1 MSGDAVPNVYELIV
15 HDTVDA
21 VIYADREGKIQVW
34 NAAAASLFGFPAA
47 TAVGTSLD
55 LIIPER
61 LRASHWAGYHKAM
74 ETART
79 RLNGRP
85 TLTRALHQDG
95 RRLYVEMTFSV
106 VHSPSGAVLGSVAV
120 ARDVTERR
128 MKEAAALGTATGAPS

>member
-1 MSGDAVPNVYELIV
+1 MSDGAGPNLCELIV

-21 VIYADREGKIQVW
+21 VIYADREGKIQLW
-34 NAAAASLFGFPAA
+34 NGAAESLFGFPAA
-47 TAVGTSLD
+47 SAVGTSLD

-61 LRASHWAGYHKAM
+61 LRASHWAGYYKAM
-74 ETART
+74 ETGRT

-120 ARDVTERR
+120 ARDVTEKRL
-128 MKEAAALGTATGAPS
+128 KETAALGAATGAPT

>member
-1 MSGDAVPNVYELIV
+1 MSDDAGPNLYELIV

-21 VIYADREGKIQVW
+21 IIYADHEGKIRLW

-47 TAVGTSLD
+47 TAIGTSLD
-55 LIIPER
+55 LIIPDR

-74 ETART
+74 ETGHT

-120 ARDVTERR
+120 ARDVTEKRL
-128 MKEAAALGTATGAPS
+128 KETAALGAATGAPT